1 MGAYEDGYQAG
12 SIYGAIGACLADSS
26 QQAEYDRG
34 FADAQAGRPAAPQA
48 PLDWWQPNPA
58 IQPYWSSDP
67 NAEPPPRMDPWSGVP
82 GSGVP
87 EPPEWPEYHEPR
99 QPYEPEPMPEIEI
112 D

>member
-12 SIYGAIGACLADSS
+12 SLYGAIGACLADTS

-48 PLDWWQPNPA
+48 IPYWSQAPNTP
-58 IQPYWSSDP
+58 IEPSYWSSDP
-67 NAEPPPRMDPWSGVP
+67 NAEPPPRMDPWDGVP
-82 GSGVP
+82 GSGPP
-87 EPPEWPEYHEPR
+87 ERPEWPEYDLP
-99 QPYEPEPMPEIEI
+99 PEPYQPEIEA